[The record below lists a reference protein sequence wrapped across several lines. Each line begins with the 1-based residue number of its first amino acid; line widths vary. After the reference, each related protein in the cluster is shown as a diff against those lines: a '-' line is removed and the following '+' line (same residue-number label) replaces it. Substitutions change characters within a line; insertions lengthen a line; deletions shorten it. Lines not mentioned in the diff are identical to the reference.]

1 LARRISDDKDENA
14 SVYRF
19 GPLMA
24 SLDSVSLAI
33 LLGAILVMAG
43 ILSSLL
49 ALRFGAP
56 LLLVFLFIGMLA
68 GDSGPGGL
76 SFSDVQNTY
85 LVGSAALALILF
97 DGGLKTRFQNIRTV
111 LAPSMVLATF
121 GVLLT
126 ALVTAPV
133 AKYALDLN
141 WTEALLIGAVV
152 ASTDAAAVFLLV
164 HAQGLRLRPRV
175 GATLEAESGTNDPF
189 AVFLTLMLVELISV
203 GDSSIW
209 HVVIEFLRESM
220 LGGIVGVIGGR
231 LVVAALNRVALPQGL
246 HAPFVTTAALV
257 IFGVAQIFHA
267 SGFLAV
273 YLAGIIIG
281 NHPTRA
287 HNSVVTF
294 LDAATWLA
302 QIVMFVLLGLLV
314 SPQRLLDSALPAVAV
329 ALVLMLAARP
339 LAVFLCLAPFRFN
352 WREKLFIAWTGL
364 RGAVAIFLASIPML
378 VGLSKAYLYFDVAFV
393 VVIISLLLQ
402 GWTLAAAARR
412 LHVALP
418 RTERGPR
425 RVELDLP
432 GQLEQ
437 QLVGYAVRPTSLF
450 LRRGLIPSWSKPTL
464 VIRNEK
470 ILTPVEAEPIT
481 AGDYLYLLAPP
492 EKAEALDRFFVDM
505 QPMASP
511 DPHLLGDFLVSGE
524 ITLGDIAQI
533 YGISVDPAVAQLT
546 LADYFDVHLDRAP
559 KEGAT
564 LPLDAIVLVAR
575 NISQGRVNVVGLR
588 LPEDEEKRPPLTW
601 TEMLRQKVSKA
612 WSSIARI

>member
-1 LARRISDDKDENA
+1 
-14 SVYRF
+14 
-19 GPLMA
+19 MA
-24 SLDSVSLAI
+24 SLDSVSIAI
-33 LLGAILVMAG
+33 LLGAVLVMAG

-56 LLLVFLFIGMLA
+56 LLLVFLLIGMLA
-68 GDSGPGGL
+68 GDSGPGQL
-76 SFSDVQNTY
+76 SFDDVRTTY
-85 LVGSAALALILF
+85 LVGSVALALILF
-97 DGGLKTRFQNIRTV
+97 DGGLRTRFQSIRSV
-111 LAPSMVLATF
+111 LVPSMTLATI

-126 ALVTAPV
+126 ALLTAPV
-133 AKYALDLN
+133 ARYALDLN
-141 WTEALLIGAVV
+141 WTEALLVGAVV

-164 HAQGLRLRPRV
+164 HAQGLRLRPRI

-189 AVFLTLMLVELISV
+189 AVFLTLMLVEFISM
-203 GDSSIW
+203 GQSSVW
-209 HVVIEFLRESM
+209 HVAMEFTREAL
-220 LGGIVGVIGGR
+220 LGAVFGVIGGR
-231 LVVAALNRVALPQGL
+231 LVVLALNRVALPQGL

-257 IFGVAQIFHA
+257 IFGMAQITHA

-273 YLAGIIIG
+273 YLAGIFVG
-281 NHPTRA
+281 NRPTRA

-314 SPQRLLDSALPAVAV
+314 SPQRLLVNVVPAVAV
-329 ALVLMLAARP
+329 ALALMLVARP

-352 WREKLFIAWTGL
+352 WREKIFIAWTGL

-402 GWTLAAAARR
+402 GWTLAIAARR

-437 QLVGYAVRPTSLF
+437 QLVGYAVRPKSLYF
-450 LRRGLIPSWSKPTL
+450 RRGLIPSWSKPTL
-464 VIRNEK
+464 VIRDQR
-470 ILTPVEAEPIT
+470 ILSPTEADPVAP
-481 AGDYLYLLAPP
+481 GDYIYLLAPP
-492 EKAEALDRFFVDM
+492 EKAETLDRFFIDM
-505 QPMASP
+505 LPSTAP
-511 DPHLLGDFLVSGE
+511 DPHLLGDFIVSGNVS
-524 ITLGDIAQI
+524 LGDIAAT
-533 YGISVDPAVAQLT
+533 YGINVDADQSKLT
-546 LADYFDVHLDRAP
+546 LADYFDVHLDHAP

-564 LPLDAIVLVAR
+564 LELDSIVLVAR
-575 NISQGRVNVVGLR
+575 SISGGRVSIVGLR
-588 LPEDEEKRPPLTW
+588 LPEEEEEAAALTRMALLRRKLS
-601 TEMLRQKVSKA
+601 EM
-612 WSSIARI
+612 WSSVAGI